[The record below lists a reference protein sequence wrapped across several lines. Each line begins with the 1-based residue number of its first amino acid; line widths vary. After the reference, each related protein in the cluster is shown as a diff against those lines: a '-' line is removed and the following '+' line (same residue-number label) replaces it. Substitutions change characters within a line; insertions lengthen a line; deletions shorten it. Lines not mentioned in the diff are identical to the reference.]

1 MIPRS
6 KGSEDLKSSQKE
18 SSSEDSKGDIFSIDD
33 GSKKQ
38 KKEFRP
44 KYEH

>member
-1 MIPRS
+1 MIPRTQ
-6 KGSEDLKSSQKE
+6 GSEEIKSRM
-18 SSSEDSKGDIFSIDD
+18 SSEDRKSDIFSIDD

>member
-6 KGSEDLKSSQKE
+6 NGTEEVKSRK
-18 SSSEDSKGDIFSIDD
+18 SSEDRKKRDIFSIDD

>member
-1 MIPRS
+1 MIARS
-6 KGSEDLKSSQKE
+6 KGSEEVRSRKSSEENKR
-18 SSSEDSKGDIFSIDD
+18 DIFSIDD

-44 KYEH
+44 KFEH